1 MSRNIWLLLL
11 VSLHATFGDSHS
23 ESRQSLDEPCIC
35 PICPTTALPTT
46 ALPTTGLPTTSLPT
60 TALPTTA
67 LPTTS
72 LPTTSLPTTAL
83 PTTALPTPACTS
95 AGWKC
100 QDGPTVNIGAKTTT
114 KYCFDTASGINEIS
128 FWKIEGESSNRLKF
142 TVHSA
147 NTKTTNEFT
156 LSAQADGYTHGA
168 LNEDDLGSVT
178 FIVTNEGE
186 TQQPFIVNCHNEN
199 D

>member
-67 LPTTS
+67 LPT
-72 LPTTSLPTTAL
+72 L
-83 PTTALPTPACTS
+83 ACTS
-95 AGWKC
+95 AGLHY
-100 QDGPTVNIGAKTTT
+100 QHQHVHQLDGNVKMDQPLILEQKQPQNIVL
-114 KYCFDTASGINEIS
+114 I
-128 FWKIEGESSNRLKF
+128 
-142 TVHSA
+142 
-147 NTKTTNEFT
+147 
-156 LSAQADGYTHGA
+156 
-168 LNEDDLGSVT
+168 
-178 FIVTNEGE
+178 
-186 TQQPFIVNCHNEN
+186 QQVV
-199 D
+199 

>member
-35 PICPTTALPTT
+35 PICPTT
-46 ALPTTGLPTTSLPT
+46 SLPT

-67 LPTTS
+67 LPTTA
-72 LPTTSLPTTAL
+72 LPTTGL

-128 FWKIEGESSNRLKF
+128 FWK
-142 TVHSA
+142 
-147 NTKTTNEFT
+147 
-156 LSAQADGYTHGA
+156 
-168 LNEDDLGSVT
+168 
-178 FIVTNEGE
+178 
-186 TQQPFIVNCHNEN
+186 
-199 D
+199 